1 MDLSPRLCKGTIAKL
16 AKEIDDLK
24 LAAAISAAT
33 SQGSSSELKAAR
45 ESLAQTQQ
53 SLKAANDSLAQ
64 TEARLEEQQAAF
76 ETLKAEAQTLV
87 EERQASLLLFRVT
100 SDSLKAMI

>member
-16 AKEIDDLK
+16 TKEIDDLK
-24 LAAAISAAT
+24 LAAAT

-87 EERQASLLLFRVT
+87 EERQASLLLF
-100 SDSLKAMI
+100 